1 MPSKVTGKTS
11 TLDWIVIPLIII
23 LSSHFLTLPCLCT
36 SVFVTEIA
44 AAKGLQVGFSCFSW
58 PSASDAFGMSQK
70 CLSNYFFKCHLN
82 IFSSLRF
89 ILRILSVESLYFCYA
104 LSQYTSIQTQKFSW
118 WFFFFQYLYLHVIP
132 VSHPAPDERAC
143 LFPWCIENTSLHLF
157 FPSFFFSPVSFFLT
171 CDNNSVTIFQLEFS
185 LLMYLNLQV

>member
-58 PSASDAFGMSQK
+58 PSASVAFGMSQK

-118 WFFFFQYLYLHVIP
+118 WFFFFP
-132 VSHPAPDERAC
+132 VSVSARYTCVASCPRWKSMLISLMYWKHISASF
-143 LFPWCIENTSLHLF
+143 FPQFLF
-157 FPSFFFSPVSFFLT
+157 FPGLFFPDLW
-171 CDNNSVTIFQLEFS
+171 
-185 LLMYLNLQV
+185 

>member
-118 WFFFFQYLYLHVIP
+118 CFFFFP
-132 VSHPAPDERAC
+132 VSVSARYTCCILPQMKEHAYFPDV
-143 LFPWCIENTSLHLF
+143 LKTHLCI
-157 FPSFFFSPVSFFLT
+157 FFSPVSFFPRFL
-171 CDNNSVTIFQLEFS
+171 FS
-185 LLMYLNLQV
+185 WLVIIIQSPFFNWNFPCSCI

>member
-132 VSHPAPDERAC
+132 VASCPRWKSM
-143 LFPWCIENTSLHLF
+143 LISLMYWKHISASF
-157 FPSFFFSPVSFFLT
+157 FPQFNFSWLVIIIQSPFFNWNFPCS
-171 CDNNSVTIFQLEFS
+171 CI
-185 LLMYLNLQV
+185 